1 MKGALVAESSEA
13 VVAAADTGSDMR
25 SQTESTLASATKILR
40 TYGFTATA
48 DAADART
55 TGKEDQRTVVVVG
68 EVNRGKS
75 SLVNAIVGVRGISP
89 VDVDVTTSATISLV
103 TASAEYPPGSADLV
117 FPGAVR
123 RIGFEEIADWVSTT
137 GSHIAHTNGEI
148 LPTRAI
154 VPVSSPRLDGLVIV
168 DTPGS
173 GGLDAVRAQL
183 AVQSAQ
189 QAGVIVVVC
198 DATSPLTAPEM
209 EFIQTCSATVESVI
223 VVVTKTDK
231 NLRRWKPIV
240 EENRRLIRIHL
251 QRKIPVLGVSSVR
264 ALAAA
269 DIADPVDRSAAEGA
283 SGITALRALIQTSL
297 DSDHRAQVDG
307 LRTALEGLR
316 KVHAKIAADIA
327 VTKEGADALPELTA
341 QRDRLT
347 ELKAQ
352 STQWEQYLGRD
363 LVFARQAALTSL
375 EEQLDSVKSKW
386 TDRINKSGMEV
397 LRKNPQVFT
406 SEIEA
411 DLLAA
416 MTAAVQVFLDQLH
429 GIVMPLFDS
438 ETVWRSIEADVIAS
452 MQSDPLTTGQVA
464 SKKQGLLDPSVLT
477 MGMIGTSMLGAL
489 IGVGAIAGVVWVGV
503 NLGYK
508 AMRAGKT
515 NLLTWLRETVAT
527 AKASTSRM
535 LEAALALSRPEIV
548 IRYREHLRANVDE
561 VQQQMTDAKEA
572 ARLDGATRD
581 ATLKRLNNNLRV
593 VTARSS
599 EVENLIARL
608 STPTSTSAAEPAVVP
623 AAKATIS

>member
-1 MKGALVAESSEA
+1 MAESDESA
-13 VVAAADTGSDMR
+13 VVAADAGSDMS
-25 SQTESTLASATKILR
+25 SQTESTLAGATKILR
-40 TYGFTATA
+40 TYGFTVTA
-48 DAADART
+48 DAAAAKT
-55 TGKEDQRTVVVVG
+55 SGGHDQRTVVVVG

-75 SLVNAIVGVRGISP
+75 SLVNALVGVRGVSP

-103 TASAEYPPGSADLV
+103 PAGAEHPPGSADLV

-123 RIGFEEIADWVSTT
+123 RIGFDEVADWVSAVGRHVADTQ
-137 GSHIAHTNGEI
+137 GEV

-154 VPVSSPRLDGLVIV
+154 VPVSSPHLQGFVVV

-183 AVQSAQ
+183 SVQSAQ

-209 EFIQTCSATVESVI
+209 EFIRTCTATVEAVI

-240 EENRRLIRIHL
+240 EENRRLLRTHL
-251 QRKIPVLGVSSVR
+251 RRTIPVLGVSSVR

-269 DIADPVDRSAAEGA
+269 DIADPIRRGAAEDA
-283 SGITALRALIQTSL
+283 SGITALRTLIQSSL
-297 DSDHRAQVDG
+297 NSDHRAQVDG

-316 KVHAKIAADIA
+316 KVHAKITADIA
-327 VTKEGADALPELTA
+327 VTEEGAGALPELEA

-375 EEQLDSVKSKW
+375 EEQLDGVKSKW
-386 TDRINKSGMEV
+386 TDRINSSGMEV

-416 MTAAVQVFLDQLH
+416 MTAAVQVFLDQLR

-438 ETVWRSIEADVIAS
+438 ETVWQSIEADVIAS
-452 MQSDPLTTGQVA
+452 MQSDPLTTGQVG

-527 AKASTSRM
+527 AKVSTSRM
-535 LEAALALSRPEIV
+535 LEGAMALSRPEIV
-548 IRYREHLRANVDE
+548 IRYREHLRTSIDE
-561 VQQQMTDAKEA
+561 VQRQMTDAKEA

-599 EVENLIARL
+599 EVENLITRL
-608 STPTSTSAAEPAVVP
+608 STPTSASAPATAVSDSE
-623 AAKATIS
+623 KATTS

>member
-1 MKGALVAESSEA
+1 MTESGESA
-13 VVAAADTGSDMR
+13 VVAADPGSDLR
-25 SQTESTLASATKILR
+25 SQTESVLAGATKILR

-48 DAADART
+48 DAAAAKT
-55 TGKEDQRTVVVVG
+55 SGGHDQRTVVVVG

-75 SLVNAIVGVRGISP
+75 SLVNALVGVRGVSP
-89 VDVDVTTSATISLV
+89 VDVDVTTSATVSLV
-103 TASAEYPPGSADLV
+103 PAGAEYPPGSADLV

-123 RIGFEEIADWVSTT
+123 RIGFDEVADWVSTT
-137 GSHIAHTNGEI
+137 GRHVADTQGEV

-154 VPVSSPRLDGLVIV
+154 VPVSSPHLQGLVVV

-183 AVQSAQ
+183 SVQSAQ

-209 EFIQTCSATVESVI
+209 EFIRTCTATVEAVI

-240 EENRRLIRIHL
+240 EENRRLLRTHL
-251 QRKIPVLGVSSVR
+251 RRTIPVLGVSSVR

-269 DIADPVDRSAAEGA
+269 DIADPIRRGAAEKA
-283 SGITALRALIQTSL
+283 SGITALRTHIQSSL
-297 DSDHRAQVDG
+297 NSDHRAQVDG

-316 KVHAKIAADIA
+316 KVHAKITADIA
-327 VTKEGADALPELTA
+327 VTQEGAGALPELA
-341 QRDRLT
+341 VQRDRLT

-363 LVFARQAALTSL
+363 LVFARQAASTSL
-375 EEQLDSVKSKW
+375 EEQLDGVKSKW
-386 TDRINKSGMEV
+386 TDRINSSGMEV
-397 LRKNPQVFT
+397 LRKNPQAFT

-416 MTAAVQVFLDQLH
+416 MTAAVQVFLDQLR
-429 GIVMPLFDS
+429 GIVVPLFDS
-438 ETVWRSIEADVIAS
+438 ETVWRSIEADVITS
-452 MQSDPLTTGQVA
+452 MQSDPLTTGQVG

-548 IRYREHLRANVDE
+548 IRYREHLRTSIDE

-599 EVENLIARL
+599 EVENLITRL
-608 STPTSTSAAEPAVVP
+608 STPPSASTPATAVSDSE
-623 AAKATIS
+623 KATIS